1 MAAYRVIAVGWS
13 PMPGSDFA
21 GGESGAG
28 RTMSISPLRAQSA
41 VLSKPVLSRSGPCS
55 PYAVREA

>member
-1 MAAYRVIAVGWS
+1 
-13 PMPGSDFA
+13 MPGSDFA

-41 VLSKPVLSRSGPCS
+41 VLSKPVLSRSGPRS
-55 PYAVREA
+55 P